1 MNADY
6 QQRIRSLRAEIAER
20 ERFAAGLHTEIA
32 ELEKELRAF
41 QARYDRVI
49 TPLKTRLDALKA
61 AIAELEAERLRD
73 QRGSVSP
80 TRSSWTPPPDYVP
93 VEEQYRR
100 VWEVPRQAA
109 AKADADASAPP
120 VGEGEARA
128 LHREEQIKRLYRAL
142 ARRFHPDLAAD
153 DADRARRTAIMIH
166 INEVYAERDLGA
178 LLTLAE
184 QPDAIQP
191 DLPLALLT
199 LRGLQQQSVEL
210 EARIVDLQ
218 RRRDDLFYGEMMKL
232 KLDDKLAG
240 MRGRDLLREMAGRLN
255 EEYYERMAYLD
266 RLRGTT

>member
-1 MNADY
+1 MSDDY
-6 QQRIRSLRAEIAER
+6 QQRIRHLRAEIDER
-20 ERFAAGLHTEIA
+20 ERFASGLQTEIA
-32 ELEKELRAF
+32 ELERELRAF

-100 VWEVPRQAA
+100 VWEIPRQAA
-109 AKADADASAPP
+109 ADAAAEIDTAPT
-120 VGEGEARA
+120 GDARA
-128 LHREEQIKRLYRAL
+128 LHREEQIKRLFRAL

-166 INEVYAERDLGA
+166 INEVYAQRDLGA
-178 LLTLAE
+178 LMALAE

-191 DLPLALLT
+191 DQPLSLLT

-210 EARIVDLQ
+210 EARIVALQ

-240 MRGRDLLREMAGRLN
+240 MRGRDLLREMAARLN
-255 EEYYERMAYLD
+255 EDYYERMAYLD
-266 RLRGTT
+266 RLRGTR

>member
-6 QQRIRSLRAEIAER
+6 QQRIRSLRDEIAER
-20 ERFAAGLHTEIA
+20 ERFAAGLQTEIA
-32 ELEKELRAF
+32 ELEKELRTF
-41 QARYDRVI
+41 RARYDRII

-100 VWEVPRQAA
+100 VWEIPRQA
-109 AKADADASAPP
+109 DAGASP
-120 VGEGEARA
+120 VAEGEARA
-128 LHREEQIKRLYRAL
+128 QHREEQIKRLYRAL

-178 LLTLAE
+178 LMTLAE